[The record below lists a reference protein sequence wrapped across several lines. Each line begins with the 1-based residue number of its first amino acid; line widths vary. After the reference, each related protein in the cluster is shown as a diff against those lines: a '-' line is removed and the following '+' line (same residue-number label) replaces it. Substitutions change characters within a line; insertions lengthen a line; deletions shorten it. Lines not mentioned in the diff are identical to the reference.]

1 MKSKSKGISANI
13 WLYLGVF
20 SILILVMLW
29 FFQIIFLKLHYE
41 ASVKHNLNATVREI
55 QKYNRNDLVSNIDN
69 IAYKNDVCI
78 EVISKN
84 SIISYSGIKSSGC
97 NTSGEIYYKFK
108 NDFIDDNLNKSSFEF
123 TNSKYNNKTIVK
135 AVKIDNDY
143 VFVSANLEILENT
156 FIILNNQLGIVTL
169 VILGLSVCMGYFINR
184 KIAKPIVDIT
194 EKAEELRRG
203 NYDVNFKS
211 EDGIYEIREL
221 AETLD
226 SMTNELSKTESVRR
240 EFLANVSH
248 DIKTPLTMIKAYAEM
263 VRDISYNDDDK
274 RNANLNVIVMEVDR
288 LNILVNDILVLSRL
302 QAGAESLEIEKF
314 DLNFL
319 VKDCLTRYDIY
330 KEDGYEFV
338 YSFNGKSAMI
348 EADKKRMQQVIY
360 NLINNAVQYTGDD
373 KKIFIDVSESK
384 KWIIFSVR
392 DTGKGMKKEE
402 IRHIWDK
409 YYKIDKKYKRSTVGS
424 GIGLSIVKTICENHK
439 FLYGVDT
446 EVNHG
451 SKFWIKIRKK

>member
-1 MKSKSKGISANI
+1 
-13 WLYLGVF
+13 
-20 SILILVMLW
+20 MLW

-55 QKYNRNDLVSNIDN
+55 QKYNRNDLVSNIDS

-211 EDGIYEIREL
+211 EEGIYEIREL

-302 QAGAESLEIEKF
+302 QAGAESLEIENF

-319 VKDCLTRYDIY
+319 VRDCLTRYDIY

-451 SKFWIKIRKK
+451 SKFWVKIRKK

>member
-55 QKYNRNDLVSNIDN
+55 QKYNRNDLVSNIDS

-203 NYDVNFKS
+203 NYNVNFKS
-211 EDGIYEIREL
+211 EEGIYEIREL

-319 VKDCLTRYDIY
+319 VRDCLTRYDIY

-451 SKFWIKIRKK
+451 SKFWVKIRKK

>member
-55 QKYNRNDLVSNIDN
+55 QKYNRNDLVSNIDS

-135 AVKIDNDY
+135 AVRIDNDY

-211 EDGIYEIREL
+211 EEGIYEIREL

-319 VKDCLTRYDIY
+319 VRDCLTRYDIY

-451 SKFWIKIRKK
+451 SKFWVKIRKK

>member
-1 MKSKSKGISANI
+1 
-13 WLYLGVF
+13 
-20 SILILVMLW
+20 MLW

-55 QKYNRNDLVSNIDN
+55 QKYNRNDLVSNIDS

-211 EDGIYEIREL
+211 EEGIYEIREL
-221 AETLD
+221 TETLD

-319 VKDCLTRYDIY
+319 VRDCLTRYDIY

-451 SKFWIKIRKK
+451 SKFWVKIRKK

>member
-55 QKYNRNDLVSNIDN
+55 QKYNRNDLVSNIDS

-211 EDGIYEIREL
+211 EEGIYEIREL
-221 AETLD
+221 TETLD

-319 VKDCLTRYDIY
+319 VRDCLTRYDIY

-451 SKFWIKIRKK
+451 SKFWVKIRKK

>member
-1 MKSKSKGISANI
+1 
-13 WLYLGVF
+13 
-20 SILILVMLW
+20 MLW

-55 QKYNRNDLVSNIDN
+55 QKYNRNDLVSNIDS

-203 NYDVNFKS
+203 NYDVNFKI
-211 EDGIYEIREL
+211 EEGIYEIREL

-319 VKDCLTRYDIY
+319 VRDCLTRYDIY

-451 SKFWIKIRKK
+451 SKFWVKIRKK

>member
-1 MKSKSKGISANI
+1 
-13 WLYLGVF
+13 
-20 SILILVMLW
+20 MLW

-55 QKYNRNDLVSNIDN
+55 QKYNRNDLVSNIDS

-211 EDGIYEIREL
+211 EEGIYEIREL

-319 VKDCLTRYDIY
+319 VRDCLTRYDIY

-392 DTGKGMKKEE
+392 DTGKGIKKEE

-451 SKFWIKIRKK
+451 SKFWVKIRKK

>member
-1 MKSKSKGISANI
+1 
-13 WLYLGVF
+13 
-20 SILILVMLW
+20 MLW

-55 QKYNRNDLVSNIDN
+55 QKYNRNDLVSNIDS

-211 EDGIYEIREL
+211 EEGIYEIREL

-240 EFLANVSH
+240 DFLANVSH

-319 VKDCLTRYDIY
+319 VRDCLTRYDIY

-451 SKFWIKIRKK
+451 SKFWVKIRKK

>member
-55 QKYNRNDLVSNIDN
+55 QKYNRNDLVSNIDS

-211 EDGIYEIREL
+211 EEGIYEIREL

-319 VKDCLTRYDIY
+319 VRDCLTRYDIY

-373 KKIFIDVSESK
+373 KKIFIDVSENK

-451 SKFWIKIRKK
+451 SKFWVKIRKK

>member
-55 QKYNRNDLVSNIDN
+55 QKYNRNDLVSNIDS

-211 EDGIYEIREL
+211 EEGIYEIREL

-302 QAGAESLEIEKF
+302 QAGAESLEIENF

-319 VKDCLTRYDIY
+319 VRDCLTRYDIY

-451 SKFWIKIRKK
+451 SKFWVKIRKK

>member
-392 DTGKGMKKEE
+392 DTGKGIKEEE

-451 SKFWIKIRKK
+451 SKFWVKIRKK

>member
-1 MKSKSKGISANI
+1 
-13 WLYLGVF
+13 
-20 SILILVMLW
+20 MLW

-55 QKYNRNDLVSNIDN
+55 QKYNRNDLVSNIDS

-211 EDGIYEIREL
+211 EEGIYEIREL

-319 VKDCLTRYDIY
+319 VRDCLTRYDIY

-392 DTGKGMKKEE
+392 DTGKGIKEEE

-409 YYKIDKKYKRSTVGS
+409 YYKTDKKYKRSTVGS

-451 SKFWIKIRKK
+451 SKFWVKIRKK

>member
-55 QKYNRNDLVSNIDN
+55 QKYNRNDLVSNIDS

-211 EDGIYEIREL
+211 EEGIYEIREL

-319 VKDCLTRYDIY
+319 VRDCLTRYDIY

-338 YSFNGKSAMI
+338 YSFNGKSAVI

-392 DTGKGMKKEE
+392 DTGKGIKEEE

-451 SKFWIKIRKK
+451 SKFWVKIRKK

>member
-55 QKYNRNDLVSNIDN
+55 QKYNRNDLVSNIDS

-211 EDGIYEIREL
+211 EEGIYEIREL

-338 YSFNGKSAMI
+338 YSFNGKSAVI

-392 DTGKGMKKEE
+392 DTGKGIKEEE

-451 SKFWIKIRKK
+451 SKFWVKIRKK

>member
-55 QKYNRNDLVSNIDN
+55 QKYNRNDLVSNIDS

-211 EDGIYEIREL
+211 EEGIYEIREL

-240 EFLANVSH
+240 DFLANVSH

-319 VKDCLTRYDIY
+319 VRDCLTRYDIY

-451 SKFWIKIRKK
+451 SKFWVKIRKK

>member
-55 QKYNRNDLVSNIDN
+55 QKYNRNDLVSNIDS

-78 EVISKN
+78 EIISKN

-211 EDGIYEIREL
+211 EEGIYEIREL

-319 VKDCLTRYDIY
+319 VRDCLTRYDIY

-451 SKFWIKIRKK
+451 SKFWVKIRKK

>member
-55 QKYNRNDLVSNIDN
+55 QKYNRNDLVSNIDS

-135 AVKIDNDY
+135 AVRIDNDY

-156 FIILNNQLGIVTL
+156 FIILNNQLGIVTF

-211 EDGIYEIREL
+211 EEGIYEIREL

-319 VKDCLTRYDIY
+319 VRDCLTRYDIY

-451 SKFWIKIRKK
+451 SKFWVKIRKK

>member
-55 QKYNRNDLVSNIDN
+55 QKYNRNDLVSNIDS

-211 EDGIYEIREL
+211 EEGIYEIREL

-392 DTGKGMKKEE
+392 DTGKGIKEEE

-451 SKFWIKIRKK
+451 SKFWVKIRKK

>member
-55 QKYNRNDLVSNIDN
+55 QKYNRNDLVSNIDS

-84 SIISYSGIKSSGC
+84 SIISYSGIKSGGC

-211 EDGIYEIREL
+211 EEGIYEIREL

-319 VKDCLTRYDIY
+319 VRDCLTRYDIY

-451 SKFWIKIRKK
+451 SKFWVKIRKK

>member
-55 QKYNRNDLVSNIDN
+55 QKYNRNDLVSNIDS

-211 EDGIYEIREL
+211 EEGIYEIREL

-302 QAGAESLEIEKF
+302 QAGAESLEIERF
-314 DLNFL
+314 DLNLL
-319 VKDCLTRYDIY
+319 VRDCLTRYDIY
-330 KEDGYEFV
+330 KEDGYEFI

-451 SKFWIKIRKK
+451 SKFWVKIRKK

>member
-1 MKSKSKGISANI
+1 
-13 WLYLGVF
+13 
-20 SILILVMLW
+20 MLW

-55 QKYNRNDLVSNIDN
+55 QKYNRNDLVSNIDS

-203 NYDVNFKS
+203 NYNVNFKS
-211 EDGIYEIREL
+211 EEGIYEIREL

-319 VKDCLTRYDIY
+319 VRDCLTRYDIY

-451 SKFWIKIRKK
+451 SKFWVKIRKK

>member
-13 WLYLGVF
+13 WLYLGIF

-78 EVISKN
+78 EIISKN

-135 AVKIDNDY
+135 AVRIDNDY

-156 FIILNNQLGIVTL
+156 FIILNNQLGIVTF

-211 EDGIYEIREL
+211 EEGIYEIREL

-302 QAGAESLEIEKF
+302 QAGAESLEIERF

-319 VKDCLTRYDIY
+319 VRDCLTRYDIY
-330 KEDGYEFV
+330 KEDGYEFI

-360 NLINNAVQYTGDD
+360 NLIDNAAKYTGDD
-373 KKIFIDVSESK
+373 KKVFIDVSESK

-392 DTGKGMKKEE
+392 DTGKGIKEEE

-451 SKFWIKIRKK
+451 SKFWVKIRKK

>member
-13 WLYLGVF
+13 WLYLVVF

-55 QKYNRNDLVSNIDN
+55 QKYNRNDLVSNIDS

-211 EDGIYEIREL
+211 EEGIYEIREL

-319 VKDCLTRYDIY
+319 VRDCLTRYDIY

-451 SKFWIKIRKK
+451 SKFWVKIRKK

>member
-1 MKSKSKGISANI
+1 
-13 WLYLGVF
+13 
-20 SILILVMLW
+20 MLW

-55 QKYNRNDLVSNIDN
+55 QKYNRNDLVSNIDS

-211 EDGIYEIREL
+211 EEGIYEIREL

-319 VKDCLTRYDIY
+319 VRDCLTRYDIY

-409 YYKIDKKYKRSTVGS
+409 YYKTDKKYKRSTVGS

-451 SKFWIKIRKK
+451 SKFWVKIRKK

>member
-1 MKSKSKGISANI
+1 
-13 WLYLGVF
+13 
-20 SILILVMLW
+20 MLW

-55 QKYNRNDLVSNIDN
+55 QKYNRNDLVSNIDS

-319 VKDCLTRYDIY
+319 VRDCLTRYDIY

-451 SKFWIKIRKK
+451 SKFWVKIRKK

>member
-392 DTGKGMKKEE
+392 DTGKGIKEEE

-451 SKFWIKIRKK
+451 SKFWVKIRRK

>member
-1 MKSKSKGISANI
+1 
-13 WLYLGVF
+13 
-20 SILILVMLW
+20 MLW

-55 QKYNRNDLVSNIDN
+55 QKYNRNDLVSNIDS

-184 KIAKPIVDIT
+184 KSAKPIVDIT

-211 EDGIYEIREL
+211 EEGIYEIREL

-319 VKDCLTRYDIY
+319 VRDCLTRYDIY

-451 SKFWIKIRKK
+451 SKFWVKIRKK

>member
-1 MKSKSKGISANI
+1 
-13 WLYLGVF
+13 
-20 SILILVMLW
+20 MLW

-55 QKYNRNDLVSNIDN
+55 QKYNRNDLVSNIDS

-78 EVISKN
+78 EIISKN

-211 EDGIYEIREL
+211 EEGIYEIREL

-319 VKDCLTRYDIY
+319 VRDCLTRYDIY

-451 SKFWIKIRKK
+451 SKFWVKIRKK

>member
-392 DTGKGMKKEE
+392 DTGKGIKEEE

>member
-13 WLYLGVF
+13 WLYLGIF

-55 QKYNRNDLVSNIDN
+55 QKYNRNDLVSNIDS

-211 EDGIYEIREL
+211 EEGIYEIREL

-319 VKDCLTRYDIY
+319 VRDCLTRYDIY

-451 SKFWIKIRKK
+451 SKFWVKIRKK

>member
-55 QKYNRNDLVSNIDN
+55 QKYNRNDLVSNIDS
-69 IAYKNDVCI
+69 IAYKNGVCI

-211 EDGIYEIREL
+211 EEGIYEIREL

-319 VKDCLTRYDIY
+319 VRDCLTRYDIY

-451 SKFWIKIRKK
+451 SKFWVKIRKK

>member
-55 QKYNRNDLVSNIDN
+55 QKYNRNDLVSNIDS

-211 EDGIYEIREL
+211 EEGIYEIREL

-319 VKDCLTRYDIY
+319 VRDCLTRYDIY

-424 GIGLSIVKTICENHK
+424 GIGLSIVKTICENHN
-439 FLYGVDT
+439 Y
-446 EVNHG
+446 
-451 SKFWIKIRKK
+451 

>member
-55 QKYNRNDLVSNIDN
+55 QKYNRNDLVSNIDS

-211 EDGIYEIREL
+211 EEGIYEIREL

-319 VKDCLTRYDIY
+319 VRDCLTRYDIY

-402 IRHIWDK
+402 IGHIWDK

-451 SKFWIKIRKK
+451 SKFWVKIRKK

>member
-1 MKSKSKGISANI
+1 MKSKSNGISTNI
-13 WLYLGVF
+13 WLYLGIF

-41 ASVKHNLNATVREI
+41 VGVKHNLNATVREI
-55 QKYNRNDLVSNIDN
+55 KNYDRKELVSNIDN

-78 EVISKN
+78 EVISKS

-97 NTSGEIYYKFK
+97 NTSGEIYNKFK
-108 NDFIDDNLNKSSFEF
+108 SDFISDNISKSSFEF

-135 AVKIDNDY
+135 AIKIDNDY
-143 VFVSANLEILENT
+143 VFISANLEILENT
-156 FIILNNQLGIVTL
+156 FVILNNQLGIVTL

-194 EKAEELRRG
+194 EKAEELKRG

-211 EDGIYEIREL
+211 NDGIYEIREL

-226 SMTNELSKTESVRR
+226 STTKELSKTESVRR

-263 VRDISYNDDDK
+263 VRDISYKDDDK

-302 QAGAESLEIEKF
+302 QAGAEALEIEKF
-314 DLNFL
+314 DLNTL

-330 KEDGYEFV
+330 KEDGYEFI
-338 YSFNGKSAMI
+338 YTFNGKSAMI
-348 EADKKRMQQVIY
+348 EADKKRMEQVIY
-360 NLINNAVQYTGDD
+360 NLINNAVQYTGED
-373 KKIFIDVSESK
+373 KKIFIDVEDSK
-384 KWIIFSVR
+384 KWITFSVR
-392 DTGKGMKKEE
+392 DTGKGIKEE
-402 IRHIWDK
+402 EVKHIWDK

-446 EVNHG
+446 EINHG
-451 SKFWIKIRKK
+451 SKFWVKIRKK

>member
-1 MKSKSKGISANI
+1 
-13 WLYLGVF
+13 
-20 SILILVMLW
+20 MLW

-55 QKYNRNDLVSNIDN
+55 QKYNRNDLVSNIDS

-184 KIAKPIVDIT
+184 KITKPMVDIT

-211 EDGIYEIREL
+211 EEGIYEIREL

-319 VKDCLTRYDIY
+319 VRDCLTRYDIY

-451 SKFWIKIRKK
+451 SKFWVKIRKK

>member
-55 QKYNRNDLVSNIDN
+55 QKYNRNDLVSNIDS

-84 SIISYSGIKSSGC
+84 SSISYSGIKSSGC

-211 EDGIYEIREL
+211 EEGIYEIREL

-319 VKDCLTRYDIY
+319 VRDCLTRYDIY

-451 SKFWIKIRKK
+451 SKFWVKIRKK

>member
-41 ASVKHNLNATVREI
+41 AYVKHNLNDTVREI
-55 QKYNRNDLVSNIDN
+55 QKYNRNDLVSNIDS

-211 EDGIYEIREL
+211 EEGIYEIREL

-319 VKDCLTRYDIY
+319 VRDCLTRYDIY

-338 YSFNGKSAMI
+338 YSFNGQSAMI

-451 SKFWIKIRKK
+451 SKFWVKIRKK

>member
-1 MKSKSKGISANI
+1 
-13 WLYLGVF
+13 
-20 SILILVMLW
+20 MLW

-55 QKYNRNDLVSNIDN
+55 QKYNRNDLVSNIDS

-211 EDGIYEIREL
+211 EEGIYEIREL

-319 VKDCLTRYDIY
+319 VRDCLTRYDIY

-373 KKIFIDVSESK
+373 KKIFVDVSESK

-451 SKFWIKIRKK
+451 SKFWVKIRKK

>member
-55 QKYNRNDLVSNIDN
+55 QKYNRNDLVSNIDS

-211 EDGIYEIREL
+211 EEGIYEIREL

-451 SKFWIKIRKK
+451 SKFWVKIRKK

>member
-55 QKYNRNDLVSNIDN
+55 QKYNRNDLVSNIDS

-169 VILGLSVCMGYFINR
+169 VILGLSVCMGYCINR

-211 EDGIYEIREL
+211 EEGIYEIREL

-319 VKDCLTRYDIY
+319 VRDCLTRYDIY

-451 SKFWIKIRKK
+451 SKFWVKIRKK